1 LVWPSSNT
9 AKAIIAQPLYNE
21 ARFFFGRMNYS
32 PEQIIALAPDA
43 ASAKAGRSLATAS
56 KWQNV
61 GQNERALWGECQGSG
76 TKPYQTV
83 IDLNEPAFKCSCPS
97 RKFPCKHG
105 LGLFLLIADHEP
117 PANAAPPAWAAEWL
131 AKRDQQTQRK
141 TDAAQKA
148 AEEPDEATLARRA
161 SQKAKRTL
169 DREAKVVA
177 GLKELELWLRDLLR
191 HGLASSQTRSIDYWE
206 QMAARLI
213 DAQAPGIARRIRD
226 LARLPH
232 SGDGW
237 TEQLLAQLS
246 SLFLL
251 LKAFERVERLSPATQ
266 ADVRTAIGWSLKE
279 DELPEENLVAGEWLV
294 LGQRTSG
301 EESLRVR
308 RTWLWGENTA
318 ALVLEFAALGQHF
331 ASDLF
336 PGTRVEAELVFYPR
350 NYPLRAVIKKR
361 LNTTRPSNEMPGYET
376 SDRLLMTY
384 ADVLALNPWIEAI
397 PAPLQTVVPVR
408 RGERWFARDTS
419 GRLLSLRCEPIAG
432 WKLLA
437 LSGGNPITIF
447 GEWNG
452 RSLLPVSAHADGRHV
467 DL

>member
-1 LVWPSSNT
+1 
-9 AKAIIAQPLYNE
+9 
-21 ARFFFGRMNYS
+21 MNYS
-32 PEQIIALAPDA
+32 AEQIIALAPDA

-61 GQNERALWGECQGSG
+61 GQDERALWGECRGSG
-76 TKPYQTV
+76 AKPYQTV

-97 RKFPCKHG
+97 RKFPCKHA
-105 LGLFLLIADHEP
+105 LGLFLLIANQ
-117 PANAAPPAWAAEWL
+117 PAIAGAGTTQPAWAAEWL
-131 AKRDQQTQRK
+131 TKRDQQAQRK
-141 TDAAQKA
+141 TELAQKA

-161 SQKAKRTL
+161 SQKAKRSL

-191 HGLASSQTRSIDYWE
+191 HGLASSQTRSVDYWE

-213 DAQAPGIARRIRD
+213 DAQAPGVARRVRD

-237 TEQLLAQLS
+237 TEHLLTQLS

-251 LKAFERVERLSPATQ
+251 LKAFERVETLSAATQ

-294 LGQRTSG
+294 LGQRTTG

-308 RTWLWGENTA
+308 RTWLWSESLAKG
-318 ALVLEFAALGQHF
+318 ALVLEFAAPGQHF
-331 ASDLF
+331 AADLL
-336 PGTRVEAELVFYPR
+336 PGTTVEAELVFYPS
-350 NYPLRAVIKKR
+350 NYPLRAALKR
-361 LNTTRPSNEMPGYET
+361 RLDTTQSSNEMPGYQT
-376 SDRLLMTY
+376 NDALLTTY

-397 PAPLQTVVPVR
+397 PAPLQTVAPVR
-408 RGERWFARDTS
+408 RGERWFARDAN
-419 GRLLSLRCEPIAG
+419 GGLLSLRCESSTG

-437 LSGGNPITIF
+437 LSGGYPITIF

-452 RSLLPVSAHADGRHV
+452 RSVLPVSARADGRHV
-467 DL
+467 NL